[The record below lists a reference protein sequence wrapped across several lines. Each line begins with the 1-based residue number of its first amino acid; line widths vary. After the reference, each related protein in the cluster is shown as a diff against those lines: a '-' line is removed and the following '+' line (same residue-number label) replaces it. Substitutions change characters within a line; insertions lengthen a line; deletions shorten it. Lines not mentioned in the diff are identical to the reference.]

1 MSRELTASKGIDM
14 GLRAKPMVSLPTR
27 IVYKIVNVVATVALD
42 HPVDLESL
50 HELFPHEVI
59 HDQEIY
65 RGRVAYFKSKGM
77 RGKVSIFHS
86 GKMISVRTRS
96 EEEARRELTSVA
108 NILNRAG
115 IAKLKSKPEIR
126 NVVVTADLG
135 FKPDLE
141 TIMKTIHS
149 VEGAKAIYEPEQF
162 PGMIIRLHESSRT
175 TILLF
180 SSGKMVCVGLKN
192 HRDIHPLLTV
202 LISLARRNDQRS

>member
-1 MSRELTASKGIDM
+1 M
-14 GLRAKPMVSLPTR
+14 G
-27 IVYKIVNVVATVALD
+27 
-42 HPVDLESL
+42 
-50 HELFPHEVI
+50 
-59 HDQEIY
+59 
-65 RGRVAYFKSKGM
+65 
-77 RGKVSIFHS
+77 
-86 GKMISVRTRS
+86 TRS
-96 EEEARRELTSVA
+96 EEEARCELASVA

-141 TIMKTIHS
+141 KIIKDIHS

-192 HRDIHPLLTV
+192 HTDIHPLLTA